1 MTGRGSRYADMC
13 IFLQKGERVLRYEQF
28 CLTIPRPP
36 LIMKEHA
43 MTEKVG
49 IQARFREGGHR
60 LQAAPNGRAP
70 KFPPERPAR
79 KARLAPCAR

>member
-1 MTGRGSRYADMC
+1 
-13 IFLQKGERVLRYEQF
+13 
-28 CLTIPRPP
+28 
-36 LIMKEHA
+36 MKEHA

-49 IQARFREGGHR
+49 TQAWFREGGHR

-70 KFPPERPAR
+70 KFAPERPAG

>member
-1 MTGRGSRYADMC
+1 MDLPY
-13 IFLQKGERVLRYEQF
+13 F

-70 KFPPERPAR
+70 KFAPERPAG